1 MDEFGE
7 WQKRR
12 DAEAVEAS
20 ERERIFEAEVAEF
33 EASEDRRMDREERM
47 ERRRAIEAEDAAMA
61 RSMNP
66 SEVRAKAVANPKP
79 VTKNKR

>member
-1 MDEFGE
+1 MEEFGE

-12 DAEAVEAS
+12 DAEAEQA
-20 ERERIFEAEVAEF
+20 AKDF

-47 ERRRAIEAEDAAMA
+47 ERRRAIEVEDAVMA
-61 RSMNP
+61 RSINP
-66 SEVRAKAVANPKP
+66 SSARAKAVANPKP